1 MPDPIY
7 IVAPATK
14 SLTMVQQVSFAAMG
28 IQERKDLEAWVI
40 SNPELL
46 GEPLLII
53 TSEFDRFDK
62 SNRRL
67 DVLAL
72 DKDGTLV
79 VVELK
84 LDLSKTF
91 ADQQAI
97 RYAAFCSTMTMS
109 QLVQAMAAYR
119 KCSVEEAQSKILTF
133 LDEDELPELG
143 NQPRIILA
151 AGALDDEELTS
162 TVLWLR
168 TFGVDI
174 TCIEIKPYR
183 LPTTGE
189 LILVPRTIIPL
200 PEAAGFMVRV
210 EQKQSEKIQKTKE
223 NVELRKQWEQIAT
236 GFNALKVFEY
246 EAKLKKATSYL
257 QIRIGRS
264 DIHYEWLPLKSEGVL
279 RVALHFENDD
289 PAVNRARVDQ
299 IAVKQAEIGD
309 GVEYPFVAGVWGKN
323 WASAEFK
330 IPWDESVPTETAIPE
345 AVRVMQILVGRTWP
359 LVQTM
364 A

>member
-7 IVAPATK
+7 IVAPTTK
-14 SLTMVQQVSFAAMG
+14 FLTSVNQASFADLG

-40 SNPELL
+40 THPEVL

-72 DKDGTLV
+72 DENGTLV
-79 VVELK
+79 IVELK

-119 KCSVEEAQSKILTF
+119 KCSHEEAETKILAF
-133 LDEDELPELG
+133 LAEDELPELS

-174 TCIEIKPYR
+174 TCIEIKPYK

-223 NVELRKQWEQIAT
+223 NIELRKQWEQIAT
-236 GFNALKVFEY
+236 GFNALTVFEH
-246 EAKLKKATSYL
+246 EARLKKATSYL
-257 QIRIGRS
+257 QMRIGRS

-289 PAVNRARVDQ
+289 PAVNKARVNQ
-299 IAVKQAEIGD
+299 IAAKQAEVRE
-309 GVEYPFVAGVWGKN
+309 GVEYPFVASMWGKN
-323 WASAEFK
+323 WASAEFR
-330 IPWDESVPTETAIPE
+330 IPWDETVPTEAAITE
-345 AVRVMQILVGRTWP
+345 AIRVMQILVQRTWP
-359 LVQTM
+359 TVQVM

>member
-1 MPDPIY
+1 MADPIY
-7 IVAPATK
+7 IIAPATK
-14 SLTMVQQVSFAAMG
+14 SLTAVQQISFAELG

-40 SNPELL
+40 SHPEVL
-46 GEPLLII
+46 GERLLII

-72 DKDGTLV
+72 DEDGTLV

-97 RYAAFCSTMTMS
+97 RYAAFCSTMTMG

-119 KCSVEEAQSKILTF
+119 KCSVEEAQTKILSF
-133 LDEDELPELG
+133 LDEEELPELG

-162 TVLWLR
+162 SVLWLR

-183 LPTTGE
+183 LPTSGE

-223 NVELRKQWEQIAT
+223 AHELQKWWELIA
-236 GFNALKVFEY
+236 GQFNALKVFEH
-246 EAKLKKATSYL
+246 EARPRKNARYMP
-257 QIRIGRS
+257 IPIGRLG
-264 DIHYEWLPLKSEGVL
+264 IHYEWLPLKSQSLL
-279 RVALHFENDD
+279 RVAIHFEDDD
-289 PAVNRARVDQ
+289 PAVNKARIELV
-299 IAVKQAEIGD
+299 AAKKAEISE
-309 GVEYPFVAGVWGKN
+309 GVEYPFTAGMWGKN
-323 WASAEFK
+323 WASAEFR
-330 IPWDESVPTETAIPE
+330 IPWDETVPTEAAISE
-345 AVRVMQILVGRTWP
+345 AVRVMQVLVRRTWP
-359 LVQTM
+359 ILQTM
-364 A
+364 Q

>member
-7 IVAPATK
+7 IIAPATK
-14 SLTMVQQVSFAAMG
+14 SLTAVQQVSFAEIG
-28 IQERKDLEAWVI
+28 VQERKDLEAWVI
-40 SNPELL
+40 SHPEVL
-46 GEPLLII
+46 GEQLLII

-72 DKDGTLV
+72 DEDGTLV

-97 RYAAFCSTMTMS
+97 RYAAFCSTMTMG
-109 QLVQAMAAYR
+109 QVVQAMAAYR
-119 KCSVEEAQSKILTF
+119 KCSQDEAQAKILDF
-133 LDEDELPELG
+133 LEQDELPELS

-162 TVLWLR
+162 SVLWLR

-183 LPTTGE
+183 LPTSGE

-200 PEAAGFMVRV
+200 PEASGYMVRV
-210 EQKQSEKIQKTKE
+210 EQKQAEKIQRTKE
-223 NVELRKQWEQIAT
+223 SVELRKQWEQIAA
-236 GFNALKVFEY
+236 GFNALKVFEH
-246 EAKLKKATSYL
+246 EARPRKNAGYMPIPVGHL
-257 QIRIGRS
+257 G
-264 DIHYEWLPLKSEGVL
+264 IHYEWLPLKSKGLL
-279 RVALHFENDD
+279 RVALHFEDDD
-289 PAVNRARVDQ
+289 PAVNKARVEQ
-299 IAVKQAEIGD
+299 IAAKQSEIRD
-309 GVEYPFVAGVWGKN
+309 GVEHPFTAGMWGKN
-323 WASAEFK
+323 WATAEFR
-330 IPWDESVPTETAIPE
+330 IPWDETVPTDAAITE
-345 AVRVMQILVGRTWP
+345 AVRVMQFLVQRTWP
-359 LVQTM
+359 IVQTM
-364 A
+364 T